1 MSKLGIYN
9 GKTPAVIKGAIDG
22 LVRLGEG
29 HGLVAVNHAYA
40 EAVAELMAIRERDV
54 WRMRVAEGQ
63 REMAL
68 LESH

>member
-1 MSKLGIYN
+1 MSKLEYN
-9 GKTPAVIKGAIDG
+9 GKAPTMVKAGIEEFVK
-22 LVRLGEG
+22 LGER
-29 HGLVAVNHAYA
+29 HGIDALNYAYA
-40 EAVAELMAIRERDV
+40 EAVAELMARRERDV